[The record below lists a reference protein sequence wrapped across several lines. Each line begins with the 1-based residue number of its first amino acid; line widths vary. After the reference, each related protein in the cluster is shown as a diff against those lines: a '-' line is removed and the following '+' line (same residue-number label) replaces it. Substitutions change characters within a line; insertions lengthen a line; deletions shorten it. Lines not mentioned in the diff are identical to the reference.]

1 MLRTSQIFHENP
13 NHAYS
18 YRVDC
23 GNYHIAESSPEPL
36 SMARVLQILSQSKS
50 GITTAHPFFTLSFGE
65 VALFQFAESKPVTSR
80 AANPWIPNVEHP
92 SKLLLAVRSGASAVV
107 RYPLPMSFAL
117 SQQVTKD
124 FLWQLSEPSVQASR
138 LLPSLRLTH
147 KVTTEQ
153 SGTGSV
159 PQSWSHLGTGEWWTP
174 SWWWGCRCVQS
185 KGRQRAGTSVRNT
198 GTGQAPTAYRHQRE
212 QALHTPFQHFLFKP
226 CRWATPRVL

>member
-1 MLRTSQIFHENP
+1 MTERTGPSNSVSCAYFAPQQVGWATSKSFQIPSILVKDNMLRTSQIFHKNP

-107 RYPLPMSFAL
+107 RYPWPTSFAL

-124 FLWQLSEPSVQASR
+124 FLWQAVRTKRTSLSAS
-138 LLPSLRLTH
+138 PI
-147 KVTTEQ
+147 TEAHTQ
-153 SGTGSV
+153 GNNRTER
-159 PQSWSHLGTGEWWTP
+159 H
-174 SWWWGCRCVQS
+174 
-185 KGRQRAGTSVRNT
+185 RQH
-198 GTGQAPTAYRHQRE
+198 APELVSPGYWRMVDTE
-212 QALHTPFQHFLFKP
+212 L
-226 CRWATPRVL
+226 VMGV